1 MNKKHN
7 TRFTAGISPRKE
19 RKPGQVRISEME
31 EAHNADMRALVA
43 AKKMNERMKK
53 RCITIRVGSLTI
65 TGLPTTVRLDKPDKD
80 KSAITVDASEA
91 MRAGD
96 EPLINIKRL

>member
-1 MNKKHN
+1 MNKKYN

-19 RKPGQVRISEME
+19 R
-31 EAHNADMRALVA
+31 
-43 AKKMNERMKK
+43 
-53 RCITIRVGSLTI
+53 
-65 TGLPTTVRLDKPDKD
+65 KPDKD

-91 MRAGD
+91 MRISD